1 MTTMQKARPGSPQ
14 NPGPG
19 RRLLAVAALGAALTG
34 CGGDDVVKTPP
45 KPSGTP
51 AAPGAPAP
59 GPTVAAAS
67 PTANMPPLPK
77 RDFQERDFSETEANR
92 DPFRG
97 FAADLAQQS
106 KKVYAVQRKVLVDRY
121 SLEEL
126 KLVGLVTG
134 NPTRALLIDPTGFG
148 WIAKVG
154 DFVGKSEI
162 VHSGGPSGAD
172 VPINWRVD
180 RIRPA
185 DIVFI
190 REDPSHPDI
199 PPTTRVITLRA
210 VEETA
215 SARAQGITSA
225 DKQP

>member
-1 MTTMQKARPGSPQ
+1 MHP
-14 NPGPG
+14 
-19 RRLLAVAALGAALTG
+19 LLILRAVACFAVACCTLAG
-34 CGGDDVVKTPP
+34 CGGDEPVKTATKPGFAANAGGGPP
-45 KPSGTP
+45 PP
-51 AAPGAPAP
+51 APGASASA
-59 GPTVAAAS
+59 GPS

-77 RDFQERDFSETEANR
+77 RDFQEKDFAETEGNR

-97 FAADLAQQS
+97 FAADLAQQN
-106 KKVYAVQRKVLVDRY
+106 KKIYVVQRKVLVDRY
-121 SLEEL
+121 ALEEL

-134 NPTRALLIDPTGFG
+134 NPSRALLIDPTGFG

-185 DIVFI
+185 DVVFI

-199 PPTTRVITLRA
+199 PPTTRVIALRTT
-210 VEETA
+210 EENVA
-215 SARAQGITSA
+215 ARAQGISA
-225 DKQP
+225 AGQ